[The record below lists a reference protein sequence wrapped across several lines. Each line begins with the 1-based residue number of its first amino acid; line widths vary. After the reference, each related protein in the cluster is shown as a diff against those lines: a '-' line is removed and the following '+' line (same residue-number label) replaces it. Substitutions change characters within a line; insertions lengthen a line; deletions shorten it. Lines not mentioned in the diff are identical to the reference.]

1 MELKTVLDSGFY
13 KIKDFVNRNL
23 DSGFSSLVGFPISVL
38 SCILDSSWKAH
49 DGFPY
54 MGMITRLE
62 LRKLCWGV
70 DKEREKAIQLAR
82 LTDQLNF
89 WYPW

>member
-13 KIKDFVNRNL
+13 KINDFVNRNL
-23 DSGFSSLVGFPISVL
+23 DSGVSSLVGFPISVL
-38 SCILDSSWKAH
+38 SCILDSKAH

>member
-23 DSGFSSLVGFPISVL
+23 YSGFSSLVGFPISVL
-38 SCILDSSWKAH
+38 SCILDSTRKAH

-62 LRKLCWGV
+62 RRKLCWGV

-82 LTDQLNF
+82 LTDQ
-89 WYPW
+89 

>member
-13 KIKDFVNRNL
+13 KINDFVNRNL

-38 SCILDSSWKAH
+38 SCILDSKAH

-54 MGMITRLE
+54 MGMITRYE
-62 LRKLCWGV
+62 RRKLCWGL

-82 LTDQLNF
+82 LTDQLSF

>member
-38 SCILDSSWKAH
+38 SCILDSTRKAH